1 MSFIIPVRE
10 WHGRPARE
18 ATRRIRIPMTS
29 LPIACSLT
37 SAELQERRRTV
48 LGTLR
53 SAMLEVEELAD
64 GFAYSFISEGSRF
77 KELADMIDLERLCC
91 PFLQF
96 RVTVA
101 AGHGRLT
108 LEITGPEGTKDFLL
122 STFEWG
128 KSTPETW
135 VP

>member
-1 MSFIIPVRE
+1 MS
-10 WHGRPARE
+10 
-18 ATRRIRIPMTS
+18 S

-48 LGTLR
+48 LERPGD
-53 SAMLEVEELAD
+53 AVVEVKELAD
-64 GFAYSFISEGSRF
+64 GFAYSFPAEGGRF
-77 KELADMIDLERLCC
+77 LELADMIDLERQCC

-101 AGHGRLT
+101 ASHGPLT

-122 STFEWG
+122 STFAWE
-128 KSTPETW
+128 KTTPEARLL
-135 VP
+135 

>member
-1 MSFIIPVRE
+1 MS
-10 WHGRPARE
+10 
-18 ATRRIRIPMTS
+18 S
-29 LPIACSLT
+29 LPIACNLS

-48 LGTLR
+48 LERLR
-53 SAMLEVEELAD
+53 DALVEVKELAN
-64 GFAYSFISEGSRF
+64 GYSYSFPSEGNRF
-77 KELADMIDLERLCC
+77 KELADMIELERQCC

-101 AGHGRLT
+101 AGHGPLT

-128 KSTPETW
+128 KKHVQACLP
-135 VP
+135 